1 MLFNYVYKN
10 GKNYFWV
17 DVYPIKISMCII
29 EKNPSNHKSFKNR
42 LECMQRERD
51 FTTFL
56 QIQNSQGRGE
66 SFTMFT
72 FDLIMEE

>member
-29 EKNPSNHKSFKNR
+29 EKSSSNHKSFKNR
-42 LECMQRERD
+42 LECVCRERETLLH
-51 FTTFL
+51 FCKSKIHKGGEKVL
-56 QIQNSQGRGE
+56 QCLP
-66 SFTMFT
+66 
-72 FDLIMEE
+72 LI